1 MLDRRLVAGAVAY
14 SAMFLE
20 DEVHVNLNATTVML
34 GPKRAQYCGETK

>member
-20 DEVHVNLNATTVML
+20 DKVHVNLNATTVML
-34 GPKRAQYCGETK
+34 GPKRAQYCGETR

>member
-34 GPKRAQYCGETK
+34 GPKRAQYYGETR